1 MAPAADLGIDEVLDD
16 LGFAG
21 ENARLARA
29 ALEGAGL
36 TNPRKKRIAATKL
49 EAIKSVLDEK
59 FLLLCT
65 RMACRAAA
73 PADGRVV
80 LDAAR
85 PTACRACSGSA
96 NASEIERAIA
106 ALAERGLRRVG
117 VVGGSP
123 STREELD
130 GLVGKRLDLRLVSG
144 TDRRTA
150 RDAKADLEW
159 SDVVVIWGATELDH
173 KVSKL
178 YTDDASSSSSRVVTC
193 PRRGIAALAETLARA
208 AQSPGRG
215 AGRERARNA

>member
-1 MAPAADLGIDEVLDD
+1 MVPDADLGIDDVLDD

-21 ENARLARA
+21 ENARRARA
-29 ALEGAGL
+29 ALEQAGL
-36 TNPRKKRIAATKL
+36 TNARKKRIAASKL
-49 EAIKSVLDEK
+49 EAIKAVLDQQ

-65 RMACRAAA
+65 RTACRATAA
-73 PADGRVV
+73 GDGRVV

-85 PTACRACSGSA
+85 PTACRVCAGSA

-106 ALAERGLRRVG
+106 ALAERGLRRVV

-130 GLVGKRLDLRLVSG
+130 GLIGRRLELRLVSG
-144 TDRRTA
+144 TERRTA
-150 RDAKADLEW
+150 REAKADLGW
-159 SDVVVIWGATELDH
+159 ADVVVIWGATELDH

-208 AQSPGRG
+208 AQSPARG
-215 AGRERARNA
+215 AGRERA